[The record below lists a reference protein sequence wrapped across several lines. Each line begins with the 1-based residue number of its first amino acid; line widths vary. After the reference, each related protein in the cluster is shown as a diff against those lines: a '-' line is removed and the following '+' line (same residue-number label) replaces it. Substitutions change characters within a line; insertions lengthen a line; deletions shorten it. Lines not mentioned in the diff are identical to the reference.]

1 MPAISLPEEF
11 IPSITADEVEKVLTD
26 PEWENNVAEASL
38 FAAAAY
44 CKNPKESDAVLTRVI
59 NYNVTKKIRE
69 LYLEKAKPLPTSIKW
84 DNQVDNVKAY
94 ELLEYIVLQF
104 CLMKELLNNVE
115 SHKISLDID
124 NELIEVRLENWC
136 IQLSEL
142 YTNAYNKPVDVD
154 CKKLKTKHKYT
165 ITIK

>member
-1 MPAISLPEEF
+1 MPAISLPEDF
-11 IPSITADEVEKVLTD
+11 IPNITADEVEKVLTD
-26 PEWENNVAEASL
+26 PKWEDDVSEAAL
-38 FAAAAY
+38 FAVTHCA
-44 CKNPKESDAVLTRVI
+44 NIKESDAVLTRVI

-104 CLMKELLNNVE
+104 CLMKELLNNIE
-115 SHKISLDID
+115 SHKINLDID
-124 NELIEVRLENWC
+124 NELIEIRLENWC

-154 CKKLKTKHKYT
+154 CKKLKTKHKYI